1 MLRLRSKKVAT
12 PLTAA
17 TGVVPLSVAP
27 PGLFPSAIATAPL
40 YPVAR
45 LPSASSARTLTAGL
59 KIVPPVI
66 VPGCWPNTSCA
77 AAPGV
82 ILKTLLVARF
92 RPVAVAV
99 SQ

>member
-1 MLRLRSKKVAT
+1 MAT
-12 PLTAA
+12 PPTAV
-17 TGVVPLSVAP
+17 TVVVPSSGRP
-27 PGLFPSAIATAPL
+27 PGFTPSSMVTS
-40 YPVAR
+40 PVKLDAR
-45 LPSASSARTLTAGL
+45 FPSASSARTLTAGL

-66 VPGCWPNTSCA
+66 VPGCWPNTSCD

-92 RPVAVAV
+92 SPVAVAV